1 MSAAE
6 PATSLDV
13 EVFRHQAGM
22 IRAVVGMN
30 TEGMTQADSLAKP
43 APAGNCANWVLGH
56 LLGVY
61 NNALGL
67 LGQDRVLPADRLER
81 YKRGS
86 APLGDAGEAMDF
98 GEMRDAWSRTCDA
111 VDAGLAHLNPDG
123 LDKPAPF
130 SPSGNPNE
138 TVRSLISTVMFHQT
152 YHAGQLGVLRRIAGK
167 PGAIA

>member
-30 TEGMTQADSLAKP
+30 TEGMTQADSLVKP
-43 APAGNCANWVLGH
+43 EPAGNCANWVLGH
-56 LLGVY
+56 VLCVY

-67 LGQDRVLPADRLER
+67 LGQERVVPADGLER

-86 APLGDAGEAMDF
+86 APLADTAEALDF
-98 GEMRDAWSRTCDA
+98 GEMVAAWDRTCDA
-111 VDAGLAHLNPDG
+111 VDAGLAQLGPDG
-123 LDKPAPF
+123 LDRPAPF

-138 TVRSLISTVMFHQT
+138 TMRSLISTVLFHQT
-152 YHAGQLGVLRRIAGK
+152 YHAGQLGLLRRIAGK
-167 PGAIA
+167 PGAIP

>member
-6 PATSLDV
+6 HATSLDV
-13 EVFRHQAGM
+13 EVFRHHAGM

-30 TEGMTQADSLAKP
+30 TEGMTQEDSLVKP

-56 LLGVY
+56 LLCVY

-67 LGQDRVLPADRLER
+67 LGQDRVLPAERLER

-86 APLGDAGEAMDF
+86 APLGDAGEALDF
-98 GEMRDAWSRTCDA
+98 AEMREAWSRTCDA
-111 VDAGLAHLNPDG
+111 VDAGLAQLSPDA
-123 LDKPAPF
+123 LDRPAPF
-130 SPSGNPNE
+130 SPSNNPKE
-138 TVRSLISTVMFHQT
+138 TMRSLVSTVIFHQT
-152 YHAGQLGVLRRIAGK
+152 YHAGQLGLLRRIAGK